1 MKVLNY
7 IEEIILFVAF
17 LIMTIIA
24 FANIISRNIANLSL
38 SFTEEITIN
47 LFVLLT
53 FVGTAV
59 GVRRYAH
66 LGFTLIYDRMN
77 NGLKKALIVFSAL
90 MGLILFGVLLWY
102 GIQMVL
108 FQMDMGQKT
117 PSLGWPQW
125 ILSMALPLGA
135 LLCVIR
141 TIQVCVEELKLVS
154 QTAREDKRKTV
165 ERAALEGDGLA

>member
-1 MKVLNY
+1 MKALDY
-7 IEEIILFVAF
+7 FEEIVLFIALAV
-17 LIMTIIA
+17 MTIIS
-24 FANIISRNIANLSL
+24 FANILSRNFANISL

-66 LGFTLIYDRMN
+66 LGFTLIYDKV
-77 NGLKKALIVFSAL
+77 GTAWKKAIIIFSTLA
-90 MGLILFGVLLWY
+90 GLVLFGVLFWY

-117 PSLGWPQW
+117 PALGMPQW
-125 ILSMALPLGA
+125 VLSSSMAIGA

-141 TIQVCVEELKLVS
+141 TIQVGLKELRDVDHVELAKGDELV
-154 QTAREDKRKTV
+154 
-165 ERAALEGDGLA
+165 

>member
-1 MKVLNY
+1 MKALDY
-7 IEEIILFVAF
+7 FEEIVLFIALAV
-17 LIMTIIA
+17 MTIIS
-24 FANIISRNIANLSL
+24 FANILSRNFANISL

-66 LGFTLIYDRMN
+66 LGFTLIYDKV
-77 NGLKKALIVFSAL
+77 GTAWKKAIIIFSTLA
-90 MGLILFGVLLWY
+90 GLVLFGVLFWY

-117 PSLGWPQW
+117 PALGMPQW
-125 ILSMALPLGA
+125 ILSSSMAIGA

-141 TIQVCVEELKLVS
+141 TIQVGLKELRDVDHVELAKGDELV
-154 QTAREDKRKTV
+154 
-165 ERAALEGDGLA
+165 

>member
-1 MKVLNY
+1 MKALDY
-7 IEEIILFVAF
+7 FEEIVLFIALAV
-17 LIMTIIA
+17 MTIIS
-24 FANIISRNIANLSL
+24 FANILSRNFANISL

-66 LGFTLIYDRMN
+66 LGFTLIYDKV
-77 NGLKKALIVFSAL
+77 GTAWKKAIIIFSTLA
-90 MGLILFGVLLWY
+90 GLVLFGVLFWY

-108 FQMDMGQKT
+108 FQMEMGQKT
-117 PSLGWPQW
+117 PALGMPQW
-125 ILSMALPLGA
+125 VLSSSMAIGA

-141 TIQVCVEELKLVS
+141 TIQVGLKELRDVDHVELAKGDELV
-154 QTAREDKRKTV
+154 
-165 ERAALEGDGLA
+165 

>member
-1 MKVLNY
+1 MKALDY
-7 IEEIILFVAF
+7 FEEIVLFLALAV
-17 LIMTIIA
+17 MTIIS
-24 FANIISRNIANLSL
+24 FANILSRNFAKMSI

-66 LGFTLIYDRMN
+66 LGFTLIYDKVGALWKKVIIIFSTLA
-77 NGLKKALIVFSAL
+77 GLV
-90 MGLILFGVLLWY
+90 LFGVLFWY

-108 FQMDMGQKT
+108 FQLDMGQKT
-117 PSLGWPQW
+117 PALGMPQW
-125 ILSMALPLGA
+125 ILSSSMAIGA

-141 TIQVCVEELKLVS
+141 TIQVGLKELRDVDHVELAKGDELV
-154 QTAREDKRKTV
+154 
-165 ERAALEGDGLA
+165 

>member
-1 MKVLNY
+1 MKALNY
-7 IEEIILFVAF
+7 IEEVILFVTF
-17 LIMTIIA
+17 LVMTIIA
-24 FANIISRNIANLSL
+24 FSNIVTRNVINISL

-66 LGFTLIYDRMN
+66 LGFTLLFDRMN
-77 NGLKKALIVFSAL
+77 RGLRKALVVFSAL
-90 MGLILFGVLLWY
+90 MGLLLFGVLLWY

-125 ILSMALPLGA
+125 ILSAALPFGA
-135 LLCVIR
+135 FLCVVR
-141 TIQVCVEELKLVS
+141 TVQVCIEELKNMG
-154 QTAREDKRKTV
+154 TGK
-165 ERAALEGDGLA
+165 LEGDETL